1 MKLLGKIAFILVLIG
16 AINWALVGFFK
27 FDLVAILFGEM
38 TILSRLIYGLVGIAG
53 LYCISFFTKKE
64 FKSPQ

>member
-1 MKLLGKIAFILVLIG
+1 MKLLSKIAFILVLIG

-38 TILSRLIYGLVGIAG
+38 TMLSRLIYGLVGIAG

-64 FKSPQ
+64 FRSAQ

>member
-1 MKLLGKIAFILVLIG
+1 MKLLSKIAFILVLIG

-38 TILSRLIYGLVGIAG
+38 TMLSRLIYGLVGIAG
-53 LYCISFFTKKE
+53 LYCISFFSKKE
-64 FKSPQ
+64 FRSAH